1 MKGRV
6 GWVLVGFG
14 VGVYKMER
22 VLLKMGGGGGEIM
35 SVDPSVWIVI
45 SLNASWRKYIRPS
58 FRMFYPRRSI
68 SYKSCIG
75 DL

>member
-1 MKGRV
+1 L
-6 GWVLVGFG
+6 GWG
-14 VGVYKMER
+14 VGSFCVGGYKKGMES
-22 VLLKMGGGGGEIM
+22 VKMGGGGGEIM